1 MSSRCATKHGQIR
14 LRKSRKSE
22 ACLGKSQTTEEPT
35 VKWCAVEVCSF
46 GVPLPRSNLLAARVS
61 KSCCNRPNVGC
72 LDLLCK
78 RFMNIFKRAVTIPST
93 EHDFLWP
100 HSAARP
106 RKAKPPAVKQSWHNE
121 RWTSS
126 RALPPHAVA
135 NKRGGPTTHTSAS
148 AIPAPLTGKGIHQIR
163 GRYWGAAACAGG
175 RLSNHRAMSEDC
187 ASLTWGWRGI
197 TVRPH
202 TPTLPSRILRAR

>member
-35 VKWCAVEVCSF
+35 MKWCAVEVCGF

-106 RKAKPPAVKQSWHNE
+106 RKAKPPAVKQTGTAGDGYRQE
-121 RWTSS
+121 RYHLTLWPTNAGRRRPTCTS
-126 RALPPHAVA
+126 
-135 NKRGGPTTHTSAS
+135 T
-148 AIPAPLTGKGIHQIR
+148 IPAPLTGKGIHQIR
-163 GRYWGAAACAGG
+163 GRYCGAAACAGG

-187 ASLTWGWRGI
+187 ASVTWGWRGI

-202 TPTLPSRILRAR
+202 TATLPSRILRAR

>member
-35 VKWCAVEVCSF
+35 VKWCAVEVCGF

-78 RFMNIFKRAVTIPST
+78 RFMNIFKRAVTIPPT

-100 HSAARP
+100 HSAVRP
-106 RKAKPPAVKQSWHNE
+106 RETKPLQSSKLAQRAMDIAKSANTPHCGQQTRGSDDPLAPPPFLRRSQA
-121 RWTSS
+121 R
-126 RALPPHAVA
+126 AVA
-135 NKRGGPTTHTSAS
+135 KSGDATAEPLPAQAAGSATT
-148 AIPAPLTGKGIHQIR
+148 APCLKIALH
-163 GRYWGAAACAGG
+163 
-175 RLSNHRAMSEDC
+175 
-187 ASLTWGWRGI
+187 
-197 TVRPH
+197 
-202 TPTLPSRILRAR
+202 

>member
-35 VKWCAVEVCSF
+35 MKWCAVEVCGF

-78 RFMNIFKRAVTIPST
+78 RFMNIFKRAVTIPPT
-93 EHDFLWP
+93 ELDILWP

-106 RKAKPPAVKQSWHNE
+106 IETKPPAIKQTGTAGDGYRQE
-121 RWTSS
+121 RDHITLW
-126 RALPPHAVA
+126 
-135 NKRGGPTTHTSAS
+135 PTNAGRRRPTSAS

>member
-35 VKWCAVEVCSF
+35 VKWCAVEVCGF

-106 RKAKPPAVKQSWHNE
+106 RKAKPPAVKQVGTAGDGHRQE
-121 RWTSS
+121 RYHLTLWPTNAGRRRPTCTS
-126 RALPPHAVA
+126 
-135 NKRGGPTTHTSAS
+135 T
-148 AIPAPLTGKGIHQIR
+148 IPAPLTGKGIHQIR

>member
-1 MSSRCATKHGQIR
+1 MSLRCATKHGQIR

-35 VKWCAVEVCSF
+35 VKWCAVEVCGF

-100 HSAARP
+100 HTAAQSRET
-106 RKAKPPAVKQSWHNE
+106 KTPAVKQVGTVGNGYRQE
-121 RWTSS
+121 RYHLTLW
-126 RALPPHAVA
+126 
-135 NKRGGPTTHTSAS
+135 PTNAGVRRPTCAS
-148 AIPAPLTGKGIHQIR
+148 TIPAPLTGKGTHQIR
-163 GRYWGAAACAGG
+163 GRYCGAAACAGG

-187 ASLTWGWRGI
+187 ASVTWGWRGI